1 MGTVFL
7 CDTVVET
14 IQIMK
19 LFLFTLA
26 LVVLLQTGWG
36 KIAIEDEERA
46 NTDLEDRQIFGFF
59 GTGTGAAQSVTIGNA
74 GLIGLGSLLFPLIA
88 IGGALLL
95 YLLNSGDDES
105 GYSSYGSGY
114 SSHRRSIGQKS
125 NPYGI
130 NWESLNILDWIS
142 MGHEAW
148 EKYDP
153 SNVECQKRLI
163 CEIHQNKSKFGG
175 PADTMVQLFGYLH
188 YAEVLSLPDEL
199 KLVLEEYM
207 DASEKGRTMQK
218 DCGEVYEG
226 CDFSVNGVL
235 SKYSN
240 NEI

>member
-1 MGTVFL
+1 MANTLVIFALVAGIANCALGFSTDFP
-7 CDTVVET
+7 VVDSHEGR
-14 IQIMK
+14 Q
-19 LFLFTLA
+19 LFLFNGTLA
-26 LVVLLQTGWG
+26 
-36 KIAIEDEERA
+36 
-46 NTDLEDRQIFGFF
+46 
-59 GTGTGAAQSVTIGNA
+59 TIGLNSFIA
-74 GLIGLGSLLFPLIA
+74 GLASLA
-88 IGGALLL
+88 ALATLAALAYL
-95 YLLNSGDDES
+95 YLQGDDDSGYS
-105 GYSSYGSGY
+105 GYSSYGGSGSGY
-114 SSHRRSIGQKS
+114 SSRRAKS